1 MFLKSL
7 IQLKNKDMFHHNS
20 WIEKQ
25 IILSLLP
32 AKSNEEQ
39 TSNTYKHF
47 RIEKEKTNKTKWK
60 TKIY

>member
-1 MFLKSL
+1 MFY
-7 IQLKNKDMFHHNS
+7 HNS
-20 WIEKQ
+20 WTEKQ

-39 TSNTYKHF
+39 TSNTHKYF
-47 RIEKEKTNKTKWK
+47 RIKKKKANKTNWE